1 MHSYNSDLYK
11 SDWRKIMQ
19 NYHAGTALYCRLSK
33 DDELLG
39 ESNSITNQKLI
50 LERYAFEHGYHDYEF
65 YIEM

>member
-1 MHSYNSDLYK
+1 
-11 SDWRKIMQ
+11 MQ